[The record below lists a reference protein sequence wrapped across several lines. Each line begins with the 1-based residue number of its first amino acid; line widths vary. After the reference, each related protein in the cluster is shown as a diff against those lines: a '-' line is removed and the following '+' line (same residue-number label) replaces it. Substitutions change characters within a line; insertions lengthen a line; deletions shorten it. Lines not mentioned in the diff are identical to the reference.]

1 MKKVIIF
8 IICLLFL
15 AGCGKK
21 DVYKFTV
28 DINPSVEIEM
38 KDGKANKITA
48 LSDDGKE
55 LIEGHI
61 DNQILDRVFDII
73 VHNSKEKYLDNN
85 VLTVILGIENDDK
98 NMNKV

>member
-1 MKKVIIF
+1 
-8 IICLLFL
+8 
-15 AGCGKK
+15 
-21 DVYKFTV
+21 
-28 DINPSVEIEM
+28 M

-73 VHNSKEKYLDNN
+73 VQNQRPASYYICCFTGQSGAD
-85 VLTVILGIENDDK
+85 
-98 NMNKV
+98 